1 MVKFSYSKYLLQ
13 LKKEVLSMNNMKEL
27 RINKNLKQK
36 ELARITGLSTAAIS
50 LFENNKT
57 TPSMNSAY
65 KIAKALDVSLENLFP
80 LKVEIYLKKEEA

>member
-1 MVKFSYSKYLLQ
+1 
-13 LKKEVLSMNNMKEL
+13 MNNMKEL

-80 LKVEIYLKKEEA
+80 LKVEIYLKKEETKWKN

>member
-1 MVKFSYSKYLLQ
+1 
-13 LKKEVLSMNNMKEL
+13 MNNMKEL

>member
-1 MVKFSYSKYLLQ
+1 
-13 LKKEVLSMNNMKEL
+13 MKDL

-80 LKVEIYLKKEEA
+80 LNVEIYLKEEAK

>member
-1 MVKFSYSKYLLQ
+1 
-13 LKKEVLSMNNMKEL
+13 L

-80 LKVEIYLKKEEA
+80 LKVEIYLKKEETK

>member
-1 MVKFSYSKYLLQ
+1 MS
-13 LKKEVLSMNNMKEL
+13 NMKDL

-65 KIAKALDVSLENLFP
+65 KIAKALDVSLEKLFP
-80 LKVEIYLKKEEA
+80 LNVEIYLKEEV

>member
-1 MVKFSYSKYLLQ
+1 
-13 LKKEVLSMNNMKEL
+13 MNNMKEL

-80 LKVEIYLKKEEA
+80 LKVEIYLKKEEIKWQT

>member
-1 MVKFSYSKYLLQ
+1 
-13 LKKEVLSMNNMKEL
+13 MNNMKEL

-80 LKVEIYLKKEEA
+80 LKVEIYLKKEETK

>member
-1 MVKFSYSKYLLQ
+1 
-13 LKKEVLSMNNMKEL
+13 MKEL

-80 LKVEIYLKKEEA
+80 LKVEIYLKKEEIK

>member
-1 MVKFSYSKYLLQ
+1 MT
-13 LKKEVLSMNNMKEL
+13 NMKDL

-80 LKVEIYLKKEEA
+80 LNVEIYLKEEAK

>member
-1 MVKFSYSKYLLQ
+1 
-13 LKKEVLSMNNMKEL
+13 MNNMKEL
-27 RINKNLKQK
+27 RVSKNLKQK

-50 LFENNKT
+50 LFENNKS

-80 LKVEIYLKKEEA
+80 LNVEIYLKEEELK

>member
-1 MVKFSYSKYLLQ
+1 
-13 LKKEVLSMNNMKEL
+13 MNNMKEL

-80 LKVEIYLKKEEA
+80 LKVEIYLKKEEIK

>member
-1 MVKFSYSKYLLQ
+1 
-13 LKKEVLSMNNMKEL
+13 MKDL

>member
-1 MVKFSYSKYLLQ
+1 
-13 LKKEVLSMNNMKEL
+13 MKEL

>member
-1 MVKFSYSKYLLQ
+1 
-13 LKKEVLSMNNMKEL
+13 MKDL

-65 KIAKALDVSLENLFP
+65 KIAKALDVSLEKLFP
-80 LKVEIYLKKEEA
+80 LNVEIYLKEEV

>member
-1 MVKFSYSKYLLQ
+1 
-13 LKKEVLSMNNMKEL
+13 MKEL

-80 LKVEIYLKKEEA
+80 LKVEIYLKKEETK

>member
-1 MVKFSYSKYLLQ
+1 
-13 LKKEVLSMNNMKEL
+13 MKEL

-80 LKVEIYLKKEEA
+80 LNVEIYLKEEAK

>member
-1 MVKFSYSKYLLQ
+1 
-13 LKKEVLSMNNMKEL
+13 MNNMKEL

-80 LKVEIYLKKEEA
+80 LKVEIYLKKEV

>member
-1 MVKFSYSKYLLQ
+1 MS
-13 LKKEVLSMNNMKEL
+13 NMKDL

-80 LKVEIYLKKEEA
+80 LNVEIYLKEEAK